1 MQFVDTRELLFNK
14 PMRDPLKSTPAIEP
28 CTLSGSYLYSSFTI
42 GDNKYSLLGARMSL
56 LTNGNYMTG
65 SDIEPDGSVSLAN
78 LENMK
83 PSYKGT
89 ISDTTLG
96 SSYYFMVTQ
105 H

>member
-1 MQFVDTRELLFNK
+1 MHGTE
-14 PMRDPLKSTPAIEP
+14 
-28 CTLSGSYLYSSFTI
+28 
-42 GDNKYSLLGARMSL
+42 KYSLLGARMSV
-56 LTNGNYMTG
+56 LTNGNYLTG
-65 SDIEPDGSVSLAN
+65 SAIGSDGVVSLAD
-78 LENMK
+78 LQNMK